1 MTEKLPITPSTFFSL
16 FSGARVLPQKKLIP
30 ADEFQQLVSGKEL
43 LETVFQDAEN
53 YKIEVVKEGEKVKE
67 EAYKEGY
74 QEGFQA
80 WAEMVQLLEKEI
92 TRVRDEMQKSLMPI
106 ALKAAK
112 KILGAEISQRPE
124 AILDIIASTSKA
136 IAQHK
141 RIVIYVSKP
150 DFEIVEKS
158 KNNLKKYF
166 EELESLSIRFRDDL
180 QPGDCVIET
189 EGGIINAKLLDRWN
203 TLEAAFS
210 VIFTQQASA
219 G

>member
-1 MTEKLPITPSTFFSL
+1 MPEKSHIVPATFFSL
-16 FSGARVLPQKKLIP
+16 FSGTRVLPGKKIVP
-30 ADEFQQLVSGKEL
+30 PEEFQQLLSGKEL
-43 LETVFQDAEN
+43 IEAVSKESEQ
-53 YKIEVVKEGEKVKE
+53 YKIDIATECEKIKE

-74 QEGFQA
+74 QEGFKA

-92 TRVRDEMQKSLMPI
+92 ARVRDEMQKSLMPI

-112 KILGAEISQRPE
+112 KIVGAEIEQRPE
-124 AILDIIASTSKA
+124 TILDIIGSTSKA

-150 DFEIVEKS
+150 DFEVVEKS
-158 KNNLKKYF
+158 KNDLKKYF

-189 EGGIINAKLLDRWN
+189 EGGIINAKLLDRWS

-210 VIFTQQASA
+210 TIFAQKSQ
-219 G
+219 GG